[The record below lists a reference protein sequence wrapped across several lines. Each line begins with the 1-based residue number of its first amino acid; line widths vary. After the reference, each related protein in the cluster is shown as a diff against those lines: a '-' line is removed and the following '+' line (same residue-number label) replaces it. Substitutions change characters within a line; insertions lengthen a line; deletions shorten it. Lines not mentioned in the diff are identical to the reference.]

1 MGDTQS
7 EFRDSQ
13 QLVWLG
19 PEDLCQTL
27 AEKEDEQSEVT
38 ERWIHTQ
45 VEVRT
50 GSSLSQPVPRVKG
63 REGETPSGGWMH
75 GYSISHTHFRGRSL
89 KESCKPNA
97 TRKTSQPSGR

>member
-38 ERWIHTQ
+38 EVDPHAGGGADR
-45 VEVRT
+45 E
-50 GSSLSQPVPRVKG
+50 QPQPAG
-63 REGETPSGGWMH
+63 
-75 GYSISHTHFRGRSL
+75 
-89 KESCKPNA
+89 A
-97 TRKTSQPSGR
+97 TRERERRRNSLWRMDARIQHFPHALQRKIFKRKLQAECDSEN